1 MERNR
6 KRATVLRGITLL
18 LLVFAQCQGLRD
30 IDGTAR
36 SAMGALQRD
45 MKMLGDITI
54 CTGLKRY
61 IACIEGSNLAIT
73 KAFWGRISDKV
84 CPSDDGDPVT
94 DCDGS
99 EDTLPLVKGYCEG
112 KRECKLEARHTLLQ
126 KNGTHHCPG
135 VNKYLIV
142 NYTCIPE
149 SKSVALCD
157 SAETNLMCEAG
168 WVIDI
173 ADIFWGRRSHAKY
186 CGAEE
191 GMECDSSDSAAKYI
205 RSTCDGKRRCS
216 VRADPALLDN
226 SHSPCTTILKYLM
239 INYVCKPPEKDSITD
254 QVLGLLESKIPAEI
268 KAATQSTGTSDQVTK
283 ETRTTQPTV
292 ERKYAAAQQ
301 TASVSSNY
309 PSSHKGKKASYF
321 TASINSDENDE
332 LSKALLGGV
341 GLPVEVTSSFDS
353 SSKKENVPED
363 KDDGVSKSFRHARAQ
378 KKTVM
383 YKKSR
388 DEVIGSKR
396 DKEEIPL
403 PKEKDSELKRGKADA
418 VMGVKRDRQVEIKET
433 KKPKVD
439 VVADDGFNDEDDP
452 NVTPKSK
459 VQEGIPLKQSD
470 PSVRSILARAK
481 EVLQTLGSDNN
492 KFQSV
497 VEKRETITA
506 GPKESDSDL
515 NIIQKSDLVHDLT
528 KDKAET
534 PVIKDIIQQTAS
546 AFSLNPDKLIKKTSI
561 PDARP
566 KTIAGPGNIP

>member
-1 MERNR
+1 M
-6 KRATVLRGITLL
+6 
-18 LLVFAQCQGLRD
+18 RD

-135 VNKYLIV
+135 VNKYLVV

-157 SAETNLMCEAG
+157 SAETTLTCEAG

-205 RSTCDGKRRCS
+205 RSNCDGHRRCV

-226 SHSPCTTILKYLM
+226 AHSPCTTILKYLM
-239 INYVCKPPEKDSITD
+239 INYVCKPPEKDPVETEMM
-254 QVLGLLESKIPAEI
+254 GLLENHVSS
-268 KAATQSTGTSDQVTK
+268 AAPKMS
-283 ETRTTQPTV
+283 
-292 ERKYAAAQQ
+292 
-301 TASVSSNY
+301 TASVQESRSSQPY
-309 PSSHKGKKASYF
+309 QPSLQTSPASSPSYSTRKSKNKYF
-321 TASINSDENDE
+321 TQQEESSDE

-341 GLPVEVTSSFDS
+341 GLPVDLSSEHYA
-353 SSKKENVPED
+353 KKQDVVKMLKAPDVPVVGTKRDNTAGPEGGAKKD
-363 KDDGVSKSFRHARAQ
+363 KGTVSG
-378 KKTVM
+378 T
-383 YKKSR
+383 
-388 DEVIGSKR
+388 KR
-396 DKEEIPL
+396 DKGL
-403 PKEKDSELKRGKADA
+403 KEGMKKF
-418 VMGVKRDRQVEIKET
+418 KEQLM
-433 KKPKVD
+433 
-439 VVADDGFNDEDDP
+439 DDGYYDDEFAKI
-452 NVTPKSK
+452 TQASSK
-459 VQEGIPLKQSD
+459 TSKEHDKKTTQAG
-470 PSVRSILARAK
+470 SVRSLLARAK
-481 EVLQTLGSDNN
+481 EVLQTLGSDNT
-492 KFQSV
+492 KFEAV
-497 VEKRETITA
+497 VDKRGHIPVQNTTVAMQPETPAADVAMDTTKA
-506 GPKESDSDL
+506 DLNLLTQSDL
-515 NIIQKSDLVHDLT
+515 AHDLSS
-528 KDKAET
+528 DHEAT
-534 PVIKDIIQQTAS
+534 PVINDIITQTAA
-546 AFSLNPDKLIKKTSI
+546 AFASKSPKETLVKKTILPI
-561 PDARP
+561 PQNNNQF
-566 KTIAGPGNIP
+566 GNTP

>member
-1 MERNR
+1 
-6 KRATVLRGITLL
+6 
-18 LLVFAQCQGLRD
+18 
-30 IDGTAR
+30 
-36 SAMGALQRD
+36 MGALQRD

-135 VNKYLIV
+135 VNKYLVV

-157 SAETNLMCEAG
+157 SAETTLTCEAG

-205 RSTCDGKRRCS
+205 RSNCDGHRRCQ

-239 INYVCKPPEKDSITD
+239 INYVCKPPEKDPMETEMM
-254 QVLGLLESKIPAEI
+254 GLLESHVPVASKASSQSTQTSTQAQQQQQQQQDSRSTQPAYSSQTG
-268 KAATQSTGTSDQVTK
+268 AATTSNSYSKKGKNKYFTSTGASDD
-283 ETRTTQPTV
+283 
-292 ERKYAAAQQ
+292 
-301 TASVSSNY
+301 
-309 PSSHKGKKASYF
+309 G
-321 TASINSDENDE
+321 DE
-332 LSKALLGGV
+332 LSKVLLGGV
-341 GLPVEVTSSFDS
+341 GLPVDS
-353 SSKKENVPED
+353 ALTSKKQDVAAKKKPVVGA
-363 KDDGVSKSFRHARAQ
+363 KRDDLVRKEKSQSVSG
-378 KKTVM
+378 T
-383 YKKSR
+383 
-388 DEVIGSKR
+388 KR
-396 DKEEIPL
+396 DK
-403 PKEKDSELKRGKADA
+403 
-418 VMGVKRDRQVEIKET
+418 GVE
-433 KKPKVD
+433 KPKME
-439 VVADDGFNDEDDP
+439 ADEGYYDDEFAKI
-452 NVTPKSK
+452 TSKSK
-459 VQEGIPLKQSD
+459 SHEKPDSA
-470 PSVRSILARAK
+470 SVRSLLARAK
-481 EVLQTLGSDNN
+481 EVLQTLGNDNS

-497 VEKRETITA
+497 LEKREHIPLKNATA
-506 GPKESDSDL
+506 DGAPETPAGDVDAAKDLTLLTQSDL
-515 NIIQKSDLVHDLT
+515 MHDLSRVE
-528 KDKAET
+528 DKPA
-534 PVIKDIIQQTAS
+534 DIVQQTAA
-546 AFSLNPDKLIKKTSI
+546 AFNTAAENPNPDIVKKAEVAH
-561 PDARP
+561 PA
-566 KTIAGPGNIP
+566 AFGNTP

>member
-1 MERNR
+1 MGASYYYFFSWTRIIDGIDGQGTMERNR

-149 SKSVALCD
+149 SKSITLCD
-157 SAETNLMCEAG
+157 SAETTLMCEAG

-173 ADIFWGRRSHAKY
+173 SDIFWGRRSHAKY

-239 INYVCKPPEKDSITD
+239 INYVCKPPEKGSY
-254 QVLGLLESKIPAEI
+254 EEEE
-268 KAATQSTGTSDQVTK
+268 K
-283 ETRTTQPTV
+283 EPNKLVQD
-292 ERKYAAAQQ
+292 
-301 TASVSSNY
+301 
-309 PSSHKGKKASYF
+309 PSSR
-321 TASINSDENDE
+321 E
-332 LSKALLGGV
+332 LA
-341 GLPVEVTSSFDS
+341 
-353 SSKKENVPED
+353 
-363 KDDGVSKSFRHARAQ
+363 A
-378 KKTVM
+378 M
-383 YKKSR
+383 Y
-388 DEVIGSKR
+388 E
-396 DKEEIPL
+396 
-403 PKEKDSELKRGKADA
+403 
-418 VMGVKRDRQVEIKET
+418 Q
-433 KKPKVD
+433 
-439 VVADDGFNDEDDP
+439 
-452 NVTPKSK
+452 
-459 VQEGIPLKQSD
+459 
-470 PSVRSILARAK
+470 
-481 EVLQTLGSDNN
+481 
-492 KFQSV
+492 
-497 VEKRETITA
+497 
-506 GPKESDSDL
+506 
-515 NIIQKSDLVHDLT
+515 HDQ
-528 KDKAET
+528 KAEQASMIKP
-534 PVIKDIIQQTAS
+534 PVT
-546 AFSLNPDKLIKKTSI
+546 L
-561 PDARP
+561 
-566 KTIAGPGNIP
+566 

>member
-1 MERNR
+1 M
-6 KRATVLRGITLL
+6 AMWAFVLGIMLI
-18 LLVFAQCQGLRD
+18 QGSEGMRD

-135 VNKYLIV
+135 VNKYLVV

-157 SAETNLMCEAG
+157 SAETTLTCEAG

-205 RSTCDGKRRCS
+205 RSNCDGHRRCV

-226 SHSPCTTILKYLM
+226 AHSPCTTILKYLM
-239 INYVCKPPEKDSITD
+239 INYVCKPPEKGNVFTNVKNDDEANAVEAGTGGFGDSPTAQEIGKMFGHVQPAIQPRPHSPAVTVTTNPRVQTPNNAIQVNAVQRDIQPHKTTTKTVITTNNNNKGKSISD
-254 QVLGLLESKIPAEI
+254 ELGSLLLEGSNESIRNEIMPEYEKATSKLE
-268 KAATQSTGTSDQVTK
+268 
-283 ETRTTQPTV
+283 
-292 ERKYAAAQQ
+292 
-301 TASVSSNY
+301 
-309 PSSHKGKKASYF
+309 
-321 TASINSDENDE
+321 E
-332 LSKALLGGV
+332 LSKAQRAKYSPQQQQQRKNEISDHNEALLKKQ
-341 GLPVEVTSSFDS
+341 VTTDVSASTKDLIPQ
-353 SSKKENVPED
+353 SKED
-363 KDDGVSKSFRHARAQ
+363 HE
-378 KKTVM
+378 
-383 YKKSR
+383 Y
-388 DEVIGSKR
+388 E
-396 DKEEIPL
+396 L
-403 PKEKDSELKRGKADA
+403 SE
-418 VMGVKRDRQVEIKET
+418 
-433 KKPKVD
+433 
-439 VVADDGFNDEDDP
+439 
-452 NVTPKSK
+452 
-459 VQEGIPLKQSD
+459 
-470 PSVRSILARAK
+470 PSTVRSILARAK
-481 EVLQTLGSDNN
+481 EVLKTLDSDAASE
-492 KFQSV
+492 KPESPFL
-497 VEKRETITA
+497 EKREDISRKNFTDI
-506 GPKESDSDL
+506 E
-515 NIIQKSDLVHDLT
+515 
-528 KDKAET
+528 AET
-534 PVIKDIIQQTAS
+534 E
-546 AFSLNPDKLIKKTSI
+546 
-561 PDARP
+561 
-566 KTIAGPGNIP
+566 KTIASVAKLAKSLADDSSDVKDVQATTKSRVAKERIMFKPKPGVKKSAIMPTGLGNAGMGNTP

>member
-1 MERNR
+1 MERDR
-6 KRATVLRGITLL
+6 PGFVVMWAVVWVLVI
-18 LLVFAQCQGLRD
+18 VHKCQGMRD

-135 VNKYLIV
+135 VNKYLVV

-157 SAETNLMCEAG
+157 SAETTLTCEAG

-205 RSTCDGKRRCS
+205 RSTCDGHRRCL
-216 VRADPALLDN
+216 VRADPTLLDN

-239 INYVCKPPEKDSITD
+239 INYVCKPPEKGDW
-254 QVLGLLESKIPAEI
+254 L
-268 KAATQSTGTSDQVTK
+268 
-283 ETRTTQPTV
+283 
-292 ERKYAAAQQ
+292 
-301 TASVSSNY
+301 
-309 PSSHKGKKASYF
+309 
-321 TASINSDENDE
+321 
-332 LSKALLGGV
+332 
-341 GLPVEVTSSFDS
+341 
-353 SSKKENVPED
+353 
-363 KDDGVSKSFRHARAQ
+363 
-378 KKTVM
+378 
-383 YKKSR
+383 
-388 DEVIGSKR
+388 
-396 DKEEIPL
+396 
-403 PKEKDSELKRGKADA
+403 
-418 VMGVKRDRQVEIKET
+418 
-433 KKPKVD
+433 
-439 VVADDGFNDEDDP
+439 
-452 NVTPKSK
+452 
-459 VQEGIPLKQSD
+459 
-470 PSVRSILARAK
+470 
-481 EVLQTLGSDNN
+481 
-492 KFQSV
+492 
-497 VEKRETITA
+497 
-506 GPKESDSDL
+506 
-515 NIIQKSDLVHDLT
+515 
-528 KDKAET
+528 
-534 PVIKDIIQQTAS
+534 
-546 AFSLNPDKLIKKTSI
+546 
-561 PDARP
+561 
-566 KTIAGPGNIP
+566 

>member
-1 MERNR
+1 MARHWPR
-6 KRATVLRGITLL
+6 SMAMWAFVLGIMLI
-18 LLVFAQCQGLRD
+18 QGSEGMRD

-135 VNKYLIV
+135 VNKYLVV

-157 SAETNLMCEAG
+157 SAETTLTCEAG

-205 RSTCDGKRRCS
+205 RSNCDGHRRCV

-239 INYVCKPPEKDSITD
+239 INYVCKPPEKDSW
-254 QVLGLLESKIPAEI
+254 
-268 KAATQSTGTSDQVTK
+268 
-283 ETRTTQPTV
+283 
-292 ERKYAAAQQ
+292 
-301 TASVSSNY
+301 
-309 PSSHKGKKASYF
+309 
-321 TASINSDENDE
+321 
-332 LSKALLGGV
+332 
-341 GLPVEVTSSFDS
+341 
-353 SSKKENVPED
+353 
-363 KDDGVSKSFRHARAQ
+363 
-378 KKTVM
+378 
-383 YKKSR
+383 
-388 DEVIGSKR
+388 
-396 DKEEIPL
+396 
-403 PKEKDSELKRGKADA
+403 
-418 VMGVKRDRQVEIKET
+418 
-433 KKPKVD
+433 
-439 VVADDGFNDEDDP
+439 
-452 NVTPKSK
+452 
-459 VQEGIPLKQSD
+459 
-470 PSVRSILARAK
+470 
-481 EVLQTLGSDNN
+481 
-492 KFQSV
+492 
-497 VEKRETITA
+497 
-506 GPKESDSDL
+506 
-515 NIIQKSDLVHDLT
+515 LV
-528 KDKAET
+528 
-534 PVIKDIIQQTAS
+534 
-546 AFSLNPDKLIKKTSI
+546 N
-561 PDARP
+561 
-566 KTIAGPGNIP
+566 